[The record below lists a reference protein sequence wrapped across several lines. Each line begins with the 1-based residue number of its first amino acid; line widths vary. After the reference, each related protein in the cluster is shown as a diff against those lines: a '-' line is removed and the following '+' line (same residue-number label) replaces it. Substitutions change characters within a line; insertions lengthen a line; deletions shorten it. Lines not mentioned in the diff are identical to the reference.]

1 MDIKRL
7 WPTELYFFKN
17 ENIDNN
23 KIKEIILEK
32 EKTESSRELSNVGGW
47 QSHGDLIDEDCFS
60 EIKNFLN
67 ECVLSIKEK
76 LYRDDVKIF
85 ISQSWA
91 NVNRKGGY
99 NTPHIHPNCHWSC
112 AYYVTETYT
121 SPIYFSDPRIR
132 AQMFTSSDL
141 LNENNKYYNNIGPE
155 KNQPGDVLFFPS
167 WLEHAVANNSTDSP
181 RISISCNFQVAPD
194 RGTYGNIS
202 RKS

>member
-141 LNENNKYYNNIGPE
+141 LNENNKYAFKSPIPEVFEYNLEVDYDVINYKIVEP
-155 KNQPGDVLFFPS
+155 KLTIINQNY
-167 WLEHAVANNSTDSP
+167 A
-181 RISISCNFQVAPD
+181 
-194 RGTYGNIS
+194 
-202 RKS
+202 